1 MENHSNKIGAAALAK
16 RRTMRRTESISENKQ
31 INKLINNIAKHSNY
45 AYSSAIARS
54 KLAPIDELQRRVER
68 KLRPHYSADRFA
80 DLQRSISSLPPLE
93 RYDFLKSQEQQIN
106 AKARRS

>member
-1 MENHSNKIGAAALAK
+1 
-16 RRTMRRTESISENKQ
+16 
-31 INKLINNIAKHSNY
+31 
-45 AYSSAIARS
+45 
-54 KLAPIDELQRRVER
+54 PIDELQRRVER

-80 DLQRSISSLPPLE
+80 ELQRSISALPPLE